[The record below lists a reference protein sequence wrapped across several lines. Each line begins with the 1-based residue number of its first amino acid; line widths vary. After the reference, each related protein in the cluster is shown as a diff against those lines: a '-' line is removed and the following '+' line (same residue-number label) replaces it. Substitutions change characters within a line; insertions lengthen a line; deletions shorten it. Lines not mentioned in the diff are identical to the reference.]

1 MLVIDEV
8 DRILDMGFKREVD
21 SIVQAL
27 PNKMQ
32 TLLFSATIT
41 KSLRELARLN
51 LKSNPEYIQIHDFDT
66 VETRIAQGDA
76 EIDEADA

>member
-21 SIVQAL
+21 SIIQEL
-27 PNKMQ
+27 PKKMQ

-41 KSLRELARLN
+41 RSLRELARLN
-51 LKSNPEYIQIHDFDT
+51 LKEDPEYIQIHDFDT
-66 VETRIAQGDA
+66 VETRIA
-76 EIDEADA
+76 